1 MKKAFITFCVLLTF
15 CSISAQEEDLNGRQT
30 TSFVLKEATYQ
41 LQLVNEQNGEPVV
54 GNYSAKRGYI
64 FRIVE
69 SKADDY
75 VIQFLDF
82 RKKIIKC
89 KKDTTSQEVKQID
102 IGTLNESLNNIMQSF
117 TNSSSESLQNGDTS
131 NTDLLKKMLETYYAT
146 NKITTK
152 ATPVGI
158 SNNGDFF
165 MIEKKLLDSIKT
177 PYIYYPKWTFTFGT
191 VLIPVKFRF
200 KVKNEP
206 NSTFNFKTD
215 IELGLFLGAKVKPF
229 KNNNITFSFLVG
241 SGPTLAATDSLTT
254 KGYVKDNSVSG
265 AYSITGGFVVE
276 YKKAQL
282 GIFCGADYASGE
294 LSKQWI
300 YHNKPWLAIGLGFNI
315 FSVGNN
321 GNTNQKQ

>member
-1 MKKAFITFCVLLTF
+1 MKKVFITFCVMLTF
-15 CSISAQEEDLNGRQT
+15 YSISAQEEDLNGRQT

-64 FRIVE
+64 FRIVD
-69 SKADDY
+69 SDVDNY
-75 VIQFLDF
+75 VIQFIDF
-82 RKKIIKC
+82 KKN
-89 KKDTTSQEVKQID
+89 KKDSTIQNIAESK
-102 IGTLNESLNNIMQSF
+102 IGIQMEKSVNTFHFSDSLFKIFQTNILLDSTHLNALI
-117 TNSSSESLQNGDTS
+117 
-131 NTDLLKKMLETYYAT
+131 ETYTANSKT
-146 NKITTK
+146 NYK
-152 ATPVGI
+152 AVPVC
-158 SNNGDFF
+158 SNNNGDFF
-165 MIEKKLLDSIKT
+165 KIKKSLLDSIKT

-229 KNNNITFSFLVG
+229 KNNNISFSFLVG